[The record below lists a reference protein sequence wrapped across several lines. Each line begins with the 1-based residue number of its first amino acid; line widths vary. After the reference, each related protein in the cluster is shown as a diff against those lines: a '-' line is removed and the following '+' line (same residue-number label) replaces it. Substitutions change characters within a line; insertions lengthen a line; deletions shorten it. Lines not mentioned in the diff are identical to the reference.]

1 MGKIVRTVLKIAAIA
16 VQFIPGIGQ
25 LASLAITIG
34 LSLLSTAL
42 APKNPKVS
50 PAQRD
55 RLFATIDPSAP
66 RKIVFGSTA
75 MATDIRYEEWGGTD
89 QEYLDRIIAVA
100 SHKVQAIR
108 EIWIEDKLAWT
119 SASGVTSTYAGY
131 LTVQTRLEGTSANTI
146 AINGGGKWGSSRRL
160 TGCAYVH
167 MRFKTTGNSKKASS
181 PFASSIPQRLT
192 IIGDGALLYDPRQ
205 DSTVGGSGTQRAN
218 DQSTW
223 AWTSDNVGNNVALQE
238 LFYLLGWKINGKLA
252 VGRGI
257 PPSRI
262 DMASFIA
269 AANMCEE
276 NVTLAV
282 GGTEKRY
289 RGAGVVSEADAPSA
303 VLEAMHASCA
313 GTLRDASGKLALS
326 ILYNDLASPVTAFTD
341 DDVIGQFQW
350 QATRSLDDSFNIVR
364 GRRTDPSTSALYQLV
379 DYPPVSL
386 TSPDGLERTHTFDLS
401 MVQSASQAQRLAK
414 QELQRAQYQGVFSA
428 KFKATGLRATVGQVV
443 TLTFSPLAFAAKLFR
458 ITEQTINMDG
468 TVDLTLR
475 EENAAIYA
483 WATEE
488 TAAVVAAAP
497 ITYDP
502 LNSPLIQGIEA
513 APSIISFPVA
523 PPTDVAENSLY
534 IDAKNR
540 QFLFIGTDVVSG
552 TANDAVVSG
561 AAADAVV
568 SSGWIDKQDFG
579 IAEAQAAADAAQL
592 VVDRIASDGWLTAG
606 AEKSDTIVLQSALVR
621 NHDALIAK
629 ATALGVA
636 ITEQAAATAAINAL
650 NGYLLTLDPAWD
662 DVSTDTP
669 INGVTLRTL
678 FDTAHD
684 KVALLQAAIQGISG
698 TSAVDIYIRQYTPP
712 STPTGDNPS
721 GWLVSPPTGA
731 ATLWKSSGTKAP
743 SGALIGVWS
752 PPVEITQGDARS
764 YSSGD
769 TYYLRNLVTFNGGTY
784 IQLQASSTGNAPTGT
799 DQANSFWGVF
809 AAPGSPGAPATLPGA
824 FTSTI
829 DLTSATGANLRTL
842 ANAAGYTGLSDA
854 TITFRVPNGVTV
866 RGAPGGGIGIDTGSW
881 PSSSYAIALTIV
893 VQSGGIVDGGGGNG
907 GTGGGGGGGNGG
919 DAFFIRTPI
928 TGGLTINAGGT
939 VRGGGAGGN
948 GGAGTLNTPPRQFPQ
963 IDDPYDGGGGGGGG
977 RPNGIGGAGELGA
990 NGGADGGTGTTAT
1003 TTTTGVGGSPNG
1015 GNGGSFATAAG
1026 GTAGYAVRKNGN
1038 AVTVTNNGTMTGTA
1052 A

>member
-108 EIWIEDKLAWT
+108 EIWIEDKLAWS
-119 SASGVTSTYAGY
+119 SAGGVTSTYAGY

-379 DYPPVSL
+379 DYPPVTL

-513 APSIISFPVA
+513 APSIVAYPAGLPVDPAIGSLYVDSTRKQFIYIGAQITSDEGDVSSDEGLITSDGYEDIQDQAIQTTRDLALQANTDAELAVNRLANIDDDGTIDISEKTSTLIP
-523 PPTDVAENSLY
+523 ENSRLEGSY
-534 IDAKNR
+534 TTLVASAAIA
-540 QFLFIGTDVVSG
+540 GVS
-552 TANDAVVSG
+552 TT
-561 AAADAVV
+561 AAASAR
-568 SSGWIDKQDFG
+568 S
-579 IAEAQAAADAAQL
+579 A
-592 VVDRIASDGWLTAG
+592 WLALRN
-606 AEKSDTIVLQSALVR
+606 AIV
-621 NHDALIAK
+621 
-629 ATALGVA
+629 
-636 ITEQAAATAAINAL
+636 
-650 NGYLLTLDPAWD
+650 PAWD
-662 DVSTDTP
+662 DITADSPVVRNSYDAALNAYRDALAALTTAVIEAMTAAKQVVIVPPVAQIVYRDWQGNIKSGQYPRTLTPKVERGGVDIRDDDDVTYSITTTGTIAATVNNTTGSADKGKITPTDGSSGSIVLTVAVA
-669 INGVTLRTL
+669 GVT
-678 FDTAHD
+678 F
-684 KVALLQAAIQGISG
+684 
-698 TSAVDIYIRQYTPP
+698 
-712 STPTGDNPS
+712 PTFTIPFTNQDDNP
-721 GWLVSPPTGA
+721 PT
-731 ATLWKSSGTKAP
+731 
-743 SGALIGVWS
+743 
-752 PPVEITQGDARS
+752 
-764 YSSGD
+764 
-769 TYYLRNLVTFNGGTY
+769 
-784 IQLQASSTGNAPTGT
+784 
-799 DQANSFWGVF
+799 
-809 AAPGSPGAPATLPGA
+809 
-824 FTSTI
+824 
-829 DLTSATGANLRTL
+829 
-842 ANAAGYTGLSDA
+842 
-854 TITFRVPNGVTV
+854 
-866 RGAPGGGIGIDTGSW
+866 
-881 PSSSYAIALTIV
+881 
-893 VQSGGIVDGGGGNG
+893 
-907 GTGGGGGGGNGG
+907 TGGGGGGN
-919 DAFFIRTPI
+919 
-928 TGGLTINAGGT
+928 TGGSDSTLEDVSSTTFATITQQDGGESVFLIDITSGQTLYGTAPLTYQKSGTNTTPTSMTARWEYRLQGNPTWLPFVAGPTNVTGSGAYFNDTDFIAEPGDIACNQNKTGLATGT
-939 VRGGGAGGN
+939 YEVQLIAAKSN
-948 GGAGTLNTPPRQFPQ
+948 SAAGTLQ
-963 IDDPYDGGGGGGGG
+963 ILS
-977 RPNGIGGAGELGA
+977 GA
-990 NGGADGGTGTTAT
+990 AT
-1003 TTTTGVGGSPNG
+1003 VSK
-1015 GNGGSFATAAG
+1015 S
-1026 GTAGYAVRKNGN
+1026 
-1038 AVTVTNNGTMTGTA
+1038 
-1052 A
+1052 

>member
-1 MGKIVRTVLKIAAIA
+1 MGKIVSKVLKIAAVA

-25 LASLAITIG
+25 IASLAITVG

-131 LTVQTRLEGTSANTI
+131 LTVQTRLEGNAGNTI

-269 AANMCEE
+269 AANLCEE
-276 NVTLAV
+276 NVSLAA

-326 ILYNDLASPVTAFTD
+326 ILYNDLASPVAAFTD

-350 QATRSLDDSFNIVR
+350 QATRSLDESFNVVR

-386 TSPDGLERTHTFDLS
+386 ASPDGLERVHPFDLS

-443 TLTFSPLAFAAKLFR
+443 TLTFSPLAFAAKLLR

-488 TAAVVAAAP
+488 TAPVVAAAP

-502 LNSPLIQGIEA
+502 LNSPLIKGIEE
-513 APSIISFPVA
+513 APSIVADPAPVPVNPA
-523 PPTDVAENSLY
+523 LGSLY
-534 IDAKNR
+534 IDETRKQFMFIGPRVFSDEGDATSDEGLITSEGWEDVQDQAIKSNRELAIEAKN
-540 QFLFIGTDVVSG
+540 D
-552 TANDAVVSG
+552 ANQAISRLTSIDDDGVIDISEKASTLIPEDARLEGSYTT
-561 AAADAVV
+561 
-568 SSGWIDKQDFG
+568 
-579 IAEAQAAADAAQL
+579 L
-592 VVDRIASDGWLTAG
+592 IASATIAG
-606 AEKSDTIVLQSALVR
+606 VST
-621 NHDALIAK
+621 
-629 ATALGVA
+629 
-636 ITEQAAATAAINAL
+636 AAATAARASWIAL
-650 NGYLLTLDPAWD
+650 RDAITPAWNDVEVDSPVVRNSYDATLNAYRDALAALTTAVIEAMTAAKQVVIVPPVAQIVYRDWQGNIKSGQYPRTLTPKVERGGGDIRDDD
-662 DVSTDTP
+662 DVSYSITTTGTITAT
-669 INGVTLRTL
+669 INNTTGS
-678 FDTAHD
+678 AD
-684 KVALLQAAIQGISG
+684 KGKI
-698 TSAVDIYIRQYTPP
+698 
-712 STPTGDNPS
+712 TPTGGSSGSIVLTVAVAGVTFPTFTIPFTNQDDNP
-721 GWLVSPPTGA
+721 PT
-731 ATLWKSSGTKAP
+731 
-743 SGALIGVWS
+743 
-752 PPVEITQGDARS
+752 
-764 YSSGD
+764 
-769 TYYLRNLVTFNGGTY
+769 
-784 IQLQASSTGNAPTGT
+784 
-799 DQANSFWGVF
+799 
-809 AAPGSPGAPATLPGA
+809 
-824 FTSTI
+824 
-829 DLTSATGANLRTL
+829 
-842 ANAAGYTGLSDA
+842 
-854 TITFRVPNGVTV
+854 
-866 RGAPGGGIGIDTGSW
+866 
-881 PSSSYAIALTIV
+881 
-893 VQSGGIVDGGGGNG
+893 
-907 GTGGGGGGGNGG
+907 TGGGGGGNTGG
-919 DAFFIRTPI
+919 SDSTLAGVSGTSYVTMTRVDAGESVFLVDITSTSQTISAVAPLQYTRTGFSGVLTALVGRWMYKLQPSGTPTAFPGGPIMGSGTAYDTDAFEYIPGEIFCNQTV
-928 TGGLTINAGGT
+928 TGLASGT
-939 VRGGGAGGN
+939 YEVWLEGAK
-948 GGAGTLNTPPRQFPQ
+948 
-963 IDDPYDGGGGGGGG
+963 D
-977 RPNGIGGAGELGA
+977 NGISGTIEVFSGA
-990 NGGADGGTGTTAT
+990 AT
-1003 TTTTGVGGSPNG
+1003 VNRT
-1015 GNGGSFATAAG
+1015 
-1026 GTAGYAVRKNGN
+1026 
-1038 AVTVTNNGTMTGTA
+1038 
-1052 A
+1052 